1 MDMGERI
8 KELRLEAGL
17 TQEELGNMLGLQKS
31 AIAKY
36 ENGRVTNLKQ
46 STIAK
51 MAEIFHCAPS
61 YVMAYDDAPTPK
73 RLMPSN
79 ILKPAAHAVPILGTI
94 CAGNGI
100 VAEESFS
107 GKFFIDSSIEADY
120 CLQVK
125 GDSMIGAEIYDGDYA
140 FLRKATEFRNGQ
152 IYAVLFGDT
161 NEASLKVVH
170 KQGEQTLILSP
181 CNDDYSPIVTDT
193 IDCYLIGE
201 LVGVYHSHEN

>member
-1 MDMGERI
+1 MDMGDRI
-8 KELRLEAGL
+8 RELRIAAGL
-17 TQEELGNMLGLQKS
+17 TQTELGDLLGVGAS
-31 AIAKY
+31 AVAKY
-36 ENGRVTNLKQ
+36 ENGRVQNLKQ

-51 MAEIFHCAPS
+51 ITEIFHCAPT
-61 YVMAYDDAPTPK
+61 YVMAFDDAPEPTA
-73 RLMPSN
+73 SN

-100 VAEESFS
+100 VAEECFS
-107 GKFFIDSSIEADY
+107 GKFFIDSSIQADY

-125 GDSMIGAEIYDGDYA
+125 DDSMEGAEIYDRDYA
-140 FLRKATEFRNGQ
+140 FLKKATGFRNGQ
-152 IYAVLFGDT
+152 IYAVLFGGT

-193 IDCYLIGE
+193 IDCYLVGE
-201 LVGVYHSHEN
+201 LVGVYHSRIESF

>member
-8 KELRLEAGL
+8 RELRIAAGL
-17 TQEELGNMLGLQKS
+17 TQTELGDMLGVGAS
-31 AIAKY
+31 AVAKY
-36 ENGRVTNLKQ
+36 ENGRVQNLKQ

-61 YVMAYDDAPTPK
+61 YVMALEDAPKPV
-73 RLMPSN
+73 PSN

-152 IYAVLFGDT
+152 IYAVLFGDA

-193 IDCYLIGE
+193 IDCYLVGE